1 MSVLELL
8 PNINVVKS
16 TKLDSRSIL
25 FLKTF
30 LPDSLVDCRQLQ
42 EGGTLPNIDGY
53 LDVLCPDGRA
63 REKISVQVK
72 HLTYPEKKGKV
83 YYDIPMSI
91 YAYAERH
98 KGELVLFIA
107 CDYDSRIFYWREIDF
122 VTENSLPARG
132 WKTPPKSSF
141 FTGATVARP
150 EIWPAKDFRDPFAR
164 KQGRSGHF
172 GVGKW
177 RFIAPIRHRNS
188 SFSTDFRRLKMQNF
202 GQILRI

>member
-72 HLTYPEKKGKV
+72 HLTYPEKKKGKCIMIFPCRSMHMRN
-83 YYDIPMSI
+83 DIK
-91 YAYAERH
+91 AN
-98 KGELVLFIA
+98 L
-107 CDYDSRIFYWREIDF
+107 
-122 VTENSLPARG
+122 
-132 WKTPPKSSF
+132 SF
-141 FTGATVARP
+141 
-150 EIWPAKDFRDPFAR
+150 
-164 KQGRSGHF
+164 
-172 GVGKW
+172 
-177 RFIAPIRHRNS
+177 
-188 SFSTDFRRLKMQNF
+188 L
-202 GQILRI
+202 

>member
-107 CDYDSRIFYWREIDF
+107 CDYDSRIFYWRNIDTTAIEEF
-122 VTENSLPARG
+122 KNKSDRIRTKARYYFNKSVDKYINLTNRLLRRFYRGFSNDLENVRNSLLCVIILSNNPCQ
-132 WKTPPKSSF
+132 
-141 FTGATVARP
+141 
-150 EIWPAKDFRDPFAR
+150 
-164 KQGRSGHF
+164 KQR
-172 GVGKW
+172 
-177 RFIAPIRHRNS
+177 
-188 SFSTDFRRLKMQNF
+188 
-202 GQILRI
+202 

>member
-63 REKISVQVK
+63 REKFRFKSSIL
-72 HLTYPEKKGKV
+72 HIRRKKGKCIMIFPCRSMHMRN
-83 YYDIPMSI
+83 DIK
-91 YAYAERH
+91 AN
-98 KGELVLFIA
+98 L
-107 CDYDSRIFYWREIDF
+107 
-122 VTENSLPARG
+122 
-132 WKTPPKSSF
+132 SF
-141 FTGATVARP
+141 
-150 EIWPAKDFRDPFAR
+150 
-164 KQGRSGHF
+164 
-172 GVGKW
+172 
-177 RFIAPIRHRNS
+177 
-188 SFSTDFRRLKMQNF
+188 L
-202 GQILRI
+202 

>member
-8 PNINVVKS
+8 QNINVVKS

-25 FLKTF
+25 LLKTIH
-30 LPDSLVDCRQLQ
+30 PDSLVDCRQLQ
-42 EGGTLPNIDGY
+42 EGGTLPIFDGY

-107 CDYDSRIFYWREIDF
+107 CDYDSRIFYWRNIDTTAIEEF
-122 VTENSLPARG
+122 KNKSDRIRTKARY
-132 WKTPPKSSF
+132 
-141 FTGATVARP
+141 
-150 EIWPAKDFRDPFAR
+150 
-164 KQGRSGHF
+164 
-172 GVGKW
+172 
-177 RFIAPIRHRNS
+177 
-188 SFSTDFRRLKMQNF
+188 NF
-202 GQILRI
+202 